1 MNRQRQREIELTAKP
16 IENCSIPV
24 YANRVDITR
33 LAAAEN
39 WSVATLNINFGLNP
53 SGFTFGLNA
62 SSREEAQAKEDAAR
76 KEFANGDYFVSG
88 REVVAYGGKKVPNI
102 LYYTLD
108 LKALIP
114 EGWEFKIVKVGK
126 NLRQIGVIAYE
137 QGYLSKTSGAHPLDE
152 SDLRNEDAEQCEE
165 HYRAYY
171 RDEIDAKV
179 RCQREDTHVGEH
191 QAFANDFFY
200 NWQAGGASRSPH
212 LPFGF
217 TCRCPYCGQV
227 GAGNETGIKICFT
240 CEHWLSL
247 EKRRDKDSFVIKG
260 RHYRPGAGGFGGRKF
275 TVRRQDDS
283 IWKGELFTQGEVPSW
298 MIGRF
303 PDNAEFV
310 EEQKPAQAP
319 SQHAGKSWTQLMK
332 EAEVGLDL

>member
-39 WSVATLNINFGLNP
+39 WSVTTLNINFGLNP

-200 NWQAGGASRSPH
+200 N
-212 LPFGF
+212 
-217 TCRCPYCGQV
+217 
-227 GAGNETGIKICFT
+227 
-240 CEHWLSL
+240 
-247 EKRRDKDSFVIKG
+247 
-260 RHYRPGAGGFGGRKF
+260 
-275 TVRRQDDS
+275 
-283 IWKGELFTQGEVPSW
+283 
-298 MIGRF
+298 
-303 PDNAEFV
+303 
-310 EEQKPAQAP
+310 
-319 SQHAGKSWTQLMK
+319 
-332 EAEVGLDL
+332 